1 MKRIFTYV
9 YILIIFITAALF
21 FGLPAAA
28 ETGEDTSSE
37 MSAEQLYDEQLKASG
52 AGELD
57 AALPEEYKEI
67 IWDMGVKADDP
78 SSITDVGMGNVFSSI
93 INSVMDKAA
102 APIKS
107 AAAII
112 AAIIL
117 CAMCSGVATESANK
131 QIGVIFTYV
140 SALVV
145 GIIVIKPVTELALS
159 SIDAIK
165 ICSAFMAA
173 FIPVFAGILIASGKI
188 AAAASAQ
195 TVLFTATQIAGQ
207 AASAFIGPFIS
218 LYFGLAVT
226 SSLSEEVKLNG
237 ICETVKK
244 AAIWILGLIMTV
256 FTAFLTI
263 QNVINGAAD
272 SVTSRAA
279 KFAAGTFVPV
289 VGTYISESLSTV
301 QACLSLVKS
310 GVGMYAVLAML
321 IIILPHIIA
330 LLFWKLSVEC
340 GAAAADMFSLT
351 KITGLLKAVSSG
363 ISLLI
368 ALMSCF
374 GILFIVCTGITVL
387 TAGGV

>member
-1 MKRIFTYV
+1 MKRIFRYIC
-9 YILIIFITAALF
+9 ILIVLSAAAFCFI
-21 FGLPAAA
+21 LPAAA
-28 ETGEDTSSE
+28 ETEENASSD
-37 MSAEQLYDEQLKASG
+37 MSAEQLYDEQLEASG

-57 AALPEEYKEI
+57 DALPDEYKEI

-78 SSITDVGMGNVFSSI
+78 SSITDLGIGDIFSSLI
-93 INSVMDKAA
+93 QSVMDKAA

-107 AAAII
+107 AAAVI
-112 AAIIL
+112 AAVIL
-117 CAMCSGVATESANK
+117 CALCSGVATESANK
-131 QIGVIFTYV
+131 QIGVIFTYI

-145 GIIVIKPVTELALS
+145 GIIVIKPVTELAVS

-165 ICSAFMAA
+165 VCSAFMAA

-195 TVLFTATQIAGQ
+195 TVLFTATQLAGQ
-207 AASAFIGPFIS
+207 AASILIGPFIS
-218 LYFGLAVT
+218 LYFGMAVT
-226 SSLSEEVKLNG
+226 SSLSEEVRLNG
-237 ICETVKK
+237 ICETIKK

-263 QNVINGAAD
+263 QSVINGAAD

-279 KFAAGTFVPV
+279 KFAAGTLVPI
-289 VGTYISESLSTV
+289 VGTYI
-301 QACLSLVKS
+301 SLVKS

-321 IIILPHIIA
+321 IIIVPHIIA
-330 LLFWKLSVEC
+330 MIFWKLSLEC

-368 ALMSCF
+368 ALMACF

-387 TAGGV
+387 TAGGI